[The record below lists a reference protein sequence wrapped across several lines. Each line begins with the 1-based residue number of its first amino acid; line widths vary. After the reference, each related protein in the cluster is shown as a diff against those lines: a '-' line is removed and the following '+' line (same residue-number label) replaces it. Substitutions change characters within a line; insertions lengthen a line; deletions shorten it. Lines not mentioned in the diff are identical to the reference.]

1 MDWSW
6 GFPDFFWPFFGVFAI
21 FAVAV
26 LAFDVWMLVDAIQR
40 PPEQYSSPDA
50 KTWWIIGL
58 VVGLV
63 TGLPAIAVAIA
74 YYIVVRR
81 PATAGRVA
89 ATAGAPPPAPGTG
102 TGVPPPQPPQ
112 APPTNCRNC
121 GAKLLAGARF
131 CHSCGTPAT

>member
-21 FAVAV
+21 LAVAI
-26 LAFDVWMLVDAIQR
+26 LAFDVWMLIDAIQR
-40 PPEQYSSPDA
+40 PPEQFSSPDA

-63 TGLPAIAVAIA
+63 TGLPAIAIAIA
-74 YYIVVRR
+74 YYIVIRR
-81 PATAGRVA
+81 PATARPVA
-89 ATAGAPPPAPGTG
+89 ATAGAPLPPGTG
-102 TGVPPPQPPQ
+102 TTVPPPPRPQ
-112 APPTNCRNC
+112 APPTHCRNC